1 MIGAISSVGRTV
13 LDTIARA
20 GHATRL
26 FLRLLLEFFP
36 LLRRPRHKASL
47 DAAWQADDAL
57 LLDASVLYVG
67 PRDDIGRESFAR
79 ERLGGYATVN
89 LAATW
94 QVIPEFALFGR
105 VENLFDERYQDPVGF
120 QRPGFG
126 AWAGLKAS
134 L

>member
-1 MIGAISSVGRTV
+1 VVYKPIEALT
-13 LDTIARA
+13 LRA
-20 GHATRL
+20 DYTYTEAVNAVTHDA
-26 FLRLLLEFFP
+26 
-36 LLRRPRHKASL
+36 LLRRPRHKASV

-67 PRDDIGRESFAR
+67 PRDDIGRESFVR

-105 VENLFDERYQDPVGF
+105 VENLFDERYQDPDGF